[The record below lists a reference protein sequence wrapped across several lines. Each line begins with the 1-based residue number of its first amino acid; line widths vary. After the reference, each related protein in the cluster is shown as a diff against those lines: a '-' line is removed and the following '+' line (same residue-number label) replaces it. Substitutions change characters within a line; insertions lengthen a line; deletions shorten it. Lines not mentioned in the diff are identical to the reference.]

1 MADNS
6 VADEARALLEN
17 SADDQLSS
25 IQRLESQRK
34 ELCVQRREISR
45 ELKNQQQKRRRLMNK
60 ARSLTTNDLL
70 SVVVTRAS
78 AAKAK
83 AKAKAK
89 ASA

>member
-1 MADNS
+1 MADNN
-6 VADEARALLEN
+6 VADQARALLEN

-25 IQRLESQRK
+25 IQRLEAQRK
-34 ELCVQRREISR
+34 ELCAQRNEISR

-60 ARSLTTNDLL
+60 ARSLSTNDLL

-83 AKAKAK
+83 AKAQAK